1 MLTKL
6 GYNEEVTK
14 TAYSL
19 LRTYVTTLINMPGV
33 LTMALAMSLVP
44 AISAKNAMRDREG
57 VKATARLGLK
67 LALIIGIPCAVG
79 LFVLAQ
85 PIIHMLYPK
94 LTEAELALA
103 TDLMHTASMG
113 VIFLSMVQ
121 SLSLIHI

>member
-1 MLTKL
+1 MVDSALIGRMLTKL
-6 GYNEEVTK
+6 GYSEEVTK

-44 AISAKNAMRDREG
+44 AISAKNAMRDRES

-79 LFVLAQ
+79 LLVMAQ
-85 PIIHMLYPK
+85 PVIHMLNPK
-94 LTEAELALA
+94 LT
-103 TDLMHTASMG
+103 
-113 VIFLSMVQ
+113 
-121 SLSLIHI
+121 